1 MSDLQ
6 TLQQQIAALQQQ
18 IQDMKTTS
26 KVKKARPE
34 KVVKS
39 YAGLN
44 GHYFSFD
51 SNDENIPAEIR
62 EGVSTQ
68 VAELLATSEL
78 CAKLEKSQLGRAL
91 IVEQKKGMM
100 YFWTPNQE
108 TLMFGPVMAGI
119 KNSKDVEL
127 FHIDLKYMTDLGHA
141 FDTEKLGRLEL
152 DRRIKF
158 DEFVALEK
166 AVNELSKLQ
175 EKSAEISAKTK
186 AQK

>member
-18 IQDMKTTS
+18 IQDMKAS
-26 KVKKARPE
+26 AKVKKARPE
-34 KVVKS
+34 KVVKP

-51 SNDENIPAEIR
+51 CNDTNIPEDVRNGVRNQVTNLLGDTEI
-62 EGVSTQ
+62 
-68 VAELLATSEL
+68 
-78 CAKLEKSQLGRAL
+78 CDKLKKSQLGRAL
-91 IVEQKKGMM
+91 IAEQAKGMM

-127 FHIDLKYMTDLGHA
+127 FEIDLKHLSDLGHG
-141 FDTEKLGRLEL
+141 FDAEKLGRIEL
-152 DRRIKF
+152 DKRIKF
-158 DEFVALEK
+158 DEFIALEK
-166 AVNELSKLQ
+166 AQAELKKLT

-186 AQK
+186 K